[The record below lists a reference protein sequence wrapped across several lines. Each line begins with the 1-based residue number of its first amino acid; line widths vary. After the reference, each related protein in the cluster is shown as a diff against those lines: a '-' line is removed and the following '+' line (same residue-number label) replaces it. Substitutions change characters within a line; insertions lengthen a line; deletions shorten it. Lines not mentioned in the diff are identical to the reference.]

1 MGVIARQSVKGSIY
15 NYLGAAV
22 AFLNTLFLMPIL
34 FSTNQVGLINVL
46 LAISSMVAQFST
58 LGVNYVNIRLF
69 PYFKTKDKYHKGF
82 ARLILIFSIAGIAI
96 STSWFF
102 LFKGNIISSNIE
114 KAPLL
119 SENVYYLIPMIIA
132 SLTYLILDG
141 YFRSIYK
148 ASTSIFF
155 RELFMRLLIFFGLM
169 LYKFNLIDFQNFL
182 NYYML
187 AFVSPSI
194 IMFAYLIRIG
204 EFKVRAKFRDLPPNI
219 WRLVASVAF
228 FGMISGFTN
237 ISIMNMDKF
246 LISKYLDL
254 SSAGIYAV
262 SFYFGTMILI
272 PGKAVRRISS
282 AVISEG
288 FQNNDLNKVKMVYV
302 KSNLNMFIGGLI
314 LFVFL
319 WANIHNILRILPP
332 EYAAGKWA
340 IFIIASAFVLNMI
353 SGLSNQ
359 VILYS
364 SAYRLHSFIMLGL
377 LAILIVSNIILI
389 PKMGLEGAALAT
401 FITYLI
407 DMLFKW
413 IFIWRKF
420 NIQPFQWK
428 HFFIFLIAVS
438 IYALSLLLPEL
449 SLIPDM
455 IIRSAG
461 IGILFIIG
469 IRVFK
474 LSDDLNA
481 IIDRALEILH
491 LKSR

>member
-1 MGVIARQSVKGSIY
+1 MGVIIRQSLKGSIY
-15 NYLGAAV
+15 NYLGAAI

-46 LAISSMVAQFST
+46 LAVSSMVAQFST

-69 PYFKTKDKYHKGF
+69 PYFKTKDKNHRGF
-82 ARLILIFSIAGIAI
+82 TRLLLMFSVAGILISV
-96 STSWFF
+96 SWFF
-102 LFKGNIISSNIE
+102 LFKGNIIASNSG
-114 KAPLL
+114 KAPLFA
-119 SENVYYLIPMIIA
+119 ENVYYLIPMIIA

-155 RELFMRLLIFFGLM
+155 REFFMRLLILFGL
-169 LYKFNLIDFQNFL
+169 LLFKFNVINFQNFL
-182 NYYML
+182 NYYLL
-187 AFVSPSI
+187 AFISPSVL
-194 IMFAYLIRIG
+194 MFAYLIRLG

-219 WRLVASVAF
+219 WKMVASVAF
-228 FGMISGFTN
+228 FGMLSGFTN

-246 LISKYLDL
+246 LINKYLDL

-262 SFYFGTMILI
+262 SFYFGAMILI

-288 FQNNDLNKVKMVYV
+288 FRNNDLEKVRLVYV
-302 KSNLNMFIGGLI
+302 KSNLNMFIGALI

-319 WANIHNILRILPP
+319 WANIHNIFRVLPP
-332 EYAAGKWA
+332 EYAEGKWA
-340 IFIIASAFVLNMI
+340 IFIIAAAFVVNMI

-364 SAYRLHSFIMLGL
+364 SAYRLHSFIMMSL
-377 LAILIVSNIILI
+377 LAILIISNIILI
-389 PKMGLEGAALAT
+389 PQIGLEGAAIAT
-401 FITYLI
+401 LITYLL
-407 DMLFKW
+407 DFFFKW
-413 IFIWRKF
+413 IFIWIKF
-420 NIQPFQWK
+420 KIQPFQWK
-428 HFFIFLIAVS
+428 HLFILFIATS
-438 IYALSLLLPEL
+438 IYGLSLLIPEL
-449 SLIPDM
+449 SLFPDL
-455 IIRSAG
+455 IFRCAV
-461 IGILFIIG
+461 IGILFILG

-481 IIDRALEILH
+481 IIDKTLEILH
-491 LKSR
+491 LKSK